1 MKYALALRS
10 TEDGMMYTRSAASRI
25 ARISTGLLLQCEQE
39 GLLQTRVMTG
49 GGRGYSEADIRQ
61 MAVIRRLLYDLEL
74 DLSTVD
80 VVIHMRQQVIDLLD
94 QIEEVEY
101 NFGRR
106 EQQLLGEIIE
116 LRRQLSVE
124 VEY

>member
-1 MKYALALRS
+1 MKYILALRS
-10 TEDGMMYTRSAASRI
+10 TDDGMMYTRSAAARI
-25 ARISTGLLLQCEQE
+25 ARVSTELLLQCEQE

-61 MAVIRRLLYDLEL
+61 MVVIRRLLNDLEL

-80 VVIHMRQQVIDLLD
+80 VVIHMRQQVIDLLS
-94 QIEEVEY
+94 QIEEIEY

-116 LRRQLSVE
+116 LRLQLSKE

>member
-1 MKYALALRS
+1 
-10 TEDGMMYTRSAASRI
+10 MYTRSAAARI
-25 ARISTGLLLQCEQE
+25 ARVSSELLLQCEQE

-61 MAVIRRLLYDLEL
+61 MAVIRRLLDDLEL

-80 VVIHMRQQVIDLLD
+80 VVIHMRQQIIDLLS

-124 VEY
+124 VKY